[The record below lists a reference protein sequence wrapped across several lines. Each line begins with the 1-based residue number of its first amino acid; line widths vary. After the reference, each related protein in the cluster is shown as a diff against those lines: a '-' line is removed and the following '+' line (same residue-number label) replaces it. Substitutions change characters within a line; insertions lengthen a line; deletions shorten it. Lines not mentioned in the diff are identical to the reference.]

1 MLNWY
6 RAALRRP
13 ADTGD
18 PLVRVPTL
26 LIWGAKDRFLS
37 REMAEP
43 SVALCKQEELALIEE
58 ATHWVQHEE
67 AERVNELMLNFFSK

>member
-13 ADTGD
+13 TDTGD